1 MADGLSFQLSVPA
14 FFLCGFFPGEILI
27 RVLTYE
33 ERISSVITKAAK
45 ENWDGQKRGRWK
57 EGILAENDD
66 DKKGKKANEIK
77 RKDK

>member
-45 ENWDGQKRGRWK
+45 EN
-57 EGILAENDD
+57 
-66 DKKGKKANEIK
+66 
-77 RKDK
+77 